1 MFQGE
6 DNSEEDTENEI
17 ISEQYESVL
26 SPLASS
32 VTTTSSG
39 YKTPS
44 VRRSL
49 KRTKKAEEVLDIVAQ
64 KLQQPPE
71 EVLKFDSFGK
81 HVAEQMRSVDEKQG
95 FYLSKIINDAIF
107 EAQCGNL
114 SKNSRI
120 VTPLEV
126 TVNNQPPV
134 NTGFIHNNQPPVH
147 AGFTLYDQP
156 PVDARFTPNNPPPVN
171 TGFTVNNQP
180 STYLNA
186 RNTLSE
192 DDQYTNKSLADYFS
206 TIKP

>member
-6 DNSEEDTENEI
+6 DNTEEDTENEI

-126 TVNNQPPV
+126 TVNY
-134 NTGFIHNNQPPVH
+134 QPPVH

-192 DDQYTNKSLADYFS
+192 DDQYKNKSLADYFS